1 MNERGAQEV
10 VPTPDGGQTT
20 YINEIHASKHYSHK
34 WEKKKKIQNTKY
46 KRNVTTIMCPKC
58 TKNESY
64 FCVHFPPN
72 DNNPRR
78 AI

>member
-10 VPTPDGGQTT
+10 VPTPDRGQTT
-20 YINEIHASKHYSHK
+20 YINEIRASKHYSHK
-34 WEKKKKIQNTKY
+34 WGKKKTH
-46 KRNVTTIMCPKC
+46 KRNVTTIMRLKC

-64 FCVHFPPN
+64 FCFRFPPN